1 MSLDLVAGDLP
12 TALLALDE
20 IVVGERIRRDMG
32 DVAALAASIAEQGLL
47 NPLTVDGDYRLLAGG
62 RRLAALRTLNVERV
76 SVRVAVSANDALTA
90 ARIERDENTCR
101 KDFTPEEAVRA
112 GLLVEELE
120 RPKAEERKAAG
131 QELGGKFTP
140 SSAAPSPTKP
150 GEKPKPKPKPKT
162 RDTAAAAVGMSGP
175 TYTKA
180 KAVLEAAED
189 ESLPDAARDVAVEA
203 RDEMNRT
210 GKVDPAFKRV
220 QKALEPPPPQDDAE
234 MQRLK
239 LRAAVGRGVCRVSA
253 FYSEFRPELV
263 ASSIDTEDE
272 WDSYE
277 RVRRSMNDWFDQLKA
292 LRPGPG
298 LRLMGG
304 GQ

>member
-1 MSLDLVAGDLP
+1 MSPPPAAGDLP
-12 TALLALDE
+12 TALLPLDE
-20 IVVGERIRRDMG
+20 IVVGERIRQDMG
-32 DVAALAASIAEQGLL
+32 DLAALAASITEQGLL

-62 RRLAALRTLNVERV
+62 RRLAALRALNVERV

-120 RPKAEERKAAG
+120 RPKAEERKAEG
-131 QELGGKFTP
+131 QQRGRATQGCPVGGKLPP
-140 SSAAPSPTKP
+140 SDPARPPRA
-150 GEKPKPKPKPKT
+150 KT
-162 RDTAAAAVGMSGP
+162 RDTAAAAVRMGAR
-175 TYTKA
+175 TYEKA
-180 KAVLEAAED
+180 KAVVEAAED
-189 ESLPDAARDVAVEA
+189 ETLPAAARAEA
-203 RDEMNRT
+203 ADALEQMNRT

-220 QKALEPPPPQDDAE
+220 QKAIEPPPPQDDAE

-239 LRAAVGRGVCRVSA
+239 LRAAVARGVCRASA
-253 FYSEFRPELV
+253 FHSEFRPELV